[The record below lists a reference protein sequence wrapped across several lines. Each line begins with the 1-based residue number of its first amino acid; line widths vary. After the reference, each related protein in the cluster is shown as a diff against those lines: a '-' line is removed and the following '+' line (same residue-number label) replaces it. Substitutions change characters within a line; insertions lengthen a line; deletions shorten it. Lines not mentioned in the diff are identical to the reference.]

1 LGPSSRGV
9 ATLLGFVFGVSSA
22 GIAATAGV
30 VSLLI
35 TFDRILQ
42 LENAQ
47 PSLSSAISLTLAI
60 TALAVSFFLVRGSLW
75 IWRFSVYGGAVN
87 LALGF
92 VTIVLSYGVT
102 SLFSPYITNLALANY
117 LLASYVFASVASITS
132 GILGSA
138 AHYQQLTR
146 RFAAFSSSEG
156 FKVQVSVDGSRHE
169 IEVSGSTTGQ
179 DLKARASEKAGLL
192 KQETR
197 LLFRGK
203 AVKDSVNLR
212 ELGAGDGDQFTLLTE

>member
-1 LGPSSRGV
+1 
-9 ATLLGFVFGVSSA
+9 LGFVLGVSSA
-22 GIAATAGV
+22 GIAATGGV
-30 VSLLI
+30 ISLLI

-60 TALAVSFFLVRGSLW
+60 TTLAISFFLIRGSLW

-92 VTIVLSYGVT
+92 VTIVLSYGVA
-102 SLFSPYITNLALANY
+102 SLFSPYVTNLALANY
-117 LLASYVFASVASITS
+117 LLASYMFASIASITS
-132 GILGSA
+132 GALGSA

-146 RFAAFSSSEG
+146 RFAAFSSSEA
-156 FKVQVSVDGSRHE
+156 FKVKVSVDGGQHE

-179 DLKARASEKAGLL
+179 NLKAKACEKGGLSR
-192 KQETR
+192 QETR

-203 AVKDSVNLR
+203 AVRDNASLR